1 MNNVKVFV
9 LMAGLTALVV
19 AIGGAIGGSS
29 GAAIALALSG
39 VLNFAAYY
47 GSSSMVLRAYG
58 ARTVGPDE
66 APELYATVD
75 RLRQRAGLPMPTVA
89 IAPHAQP
96 NAFATGRDPE
106 HADRKESRNDRD

>member
-19 AIGGAIGGSS
+19 AIGQSLGGGPGAI
-29 GAAIALALSG
+29 IALLMS
-39 VLNFAAYY
+39 AAMNLVMYW

-58 ARTVGPDE
+58 AKVITPGD
-66 APELYATVD
+66 APELYDMVD

-89 IAPHAQP
+89 IAPHIE
-96 NAFATGRDPE
+96 NRD
-106 HADRKESRNDRD
+106 RLL